1 MTPKII
7 QGKKSEESKRGRG
20 RPAVFDRDV
29 ALREAMNLF
38 WERGYEGTSFDDL
51 IAAMG
56 ISASSFYNSFGSK
69 EALYCEATRSYLEW
83 AGQWFFAI
91 LNDPSID
98 TRTAFAHLF
107 EATAEEFTRGDHPLG
122 CMISLAGTHCPPGM
136 SNIRDMMAE
145 HRAFSESAMAARIRK
160 GVANGDVS
168 GDTDCDMLEWL
179 CDHYGGEI
187 HVSLGMSSHDEEEE
201 IFALFDRKNRLDDL
215 VLYACTSG
223 YPVAFEDICLL
234 EITRNGAEP
243 LSLPTGEQRTY
254 LEDGD
259 EITLRGFCQR
269 EGAVRIGFGECR
281 GAVLPAK

>member
-20 RPAVFDRDV
+20 RPAVFCRDG

-69 EALYCEATRSYLEW
+69 EALFCGATRSYLEW
-83 AGQWFFAI
+83 SGHWFSAI

-98 TRTAFAHLF
+98 TRTAFARLF

-122 CMISLAGTHCPPGM
+122 CMISLAGTHCPPGL

-145 HRAFSESAMAARIRK
+145 HRAFSESAMAARIRE
-160 GVANGDVS
+160 GVANGEVPEDA
-168 GDTDCDMLEWL
+168 DCDMLAAYCSAVARGLAVQARDGASREKL
-179 CDHYGGEI
+179 AQIG
-187 HVSLGMSSHDEEEE
+187 
-201 IFALFDRKNRLDDL
+201 RL
-215 VLYACTSG
+215 AM
-223 YPVAFEDICLL
+223 
-234 EITRNGAEP
+234 GAWAA
-243 LSLPTGEQRTY
+243 R
-254 LEDGD
+254 
-259 EITLRGFCQR
+259 
-269 EGAVRIGFGECR
+269 
-281 GAVLPAK
+281 